1 MNDRT
6 ILTRRGYI
14 VIKNKFKEKE
24 LINIKKKL
32 TVKPFVHR
40 DYNKFVEEFPV
51 YYENENK
58 LYLPRFWGLEHLGE
72 PDKCNLIDGVR
83 IEFESGWGLIRSSN
97 TQPVIVCRFEA
108 DNQSN
113 LNKIKKIVF
122 DKIQE
127 YGDIK
132 IEF

>member
-1 MNDRT
+1 M
-6 ILTRRGYI
+6 IKI
-14 VIKNKFKEKE
+14 VENVISYFKK
-24 LINIKKKL
+24 
-32 TVKPFVHR
+32 
-40 DYNKFVEEFPV
+40 
-51 YYENENK
+51 
-58 LYLPRFWGLEHLGE
+58 RFQ
-72 PDKCNLIDGVR
+72 CNLIDGVR

-108 DNQSN
+108 DNQDN
-113 LNKIKKIVF
+113 LNKIKKLVF